1 VLSIFISVG
10 GRRVVTSSGAA
21 EPDRERAETYLRVQ
35 AEAELQRPLGF
46 LRGPVSD
53 ILEWRERRDE
63 IRPNWREPAGERW
76 LSSGWKLPS
85 ERRPANNRLLR
96 IAAVARALA
105 AAGAID
111 DSTAADVLA
120 DLEAALAIRSL
131 IPTDQLRGS
140 PMRSFASLYFPGQ
153 RLVRAPATPPVPVR
167 LIPAGTVATCKVQ
180 RQRLRVYL
188 GSMVVD
194 GQSAALSITARLV
207 PGRVPPKPLP
217 VPWQILNNCTAADDQ
232 GSSYGIQFS
241 GGGADDHWHGLLH
254 LTPVPPAQ
262 TRWLDFSLPGT
273 DPVRLRLDGA
283 PRNLP
288 TSEVSL
294 PADGAAD
301 RYLDAQTAEL
311 LAPNDED
318 GDDEDRGK
326 DTRVAWAAR
335 GLLGAGVVGPL
346 NPALRRLAA
355 VATRL
360 GLQLPAPLDVVPAG
374 PLAADWLSLLARWEC
389 HDGPTGAVP
398 VAAHLPE
405 LDGAH
410 CAIADLQ
417 SSADSATIE
426 VHARGW
432 PEPGDSRRPWGEL
445 FRWTARDDAGGWY
458 VTTVKGWSFTD
469 ATADLTLEL
478 RPAINPAARELRVI
492 LTSRTGE
499 VSVSV
504 PLDWREGP

>member
-1 VLSIFISVG
+1 LVA
-10 GRRVVTSSGAA
+10 SSGAA
-21 EPDRERAETYLRVQ
+21 ALDRERAETYLRVQ
-35 AEAELQRPLGF
+35 AEAELQLALGF
-46 LRGPVSD
+46 LRGVVFD
-53 ILEWRERRDE
+53 IHDWRRRRDD
-63 IRPNWREPAGERW
+63 IRPVRQYQASERW
-76 LSSGWKLPS
+76 LSSGWKVP
-85 ERRPANNRLLR
+85 RGAPPANSCLLR
-96 IAAVARALA
+96 IAALGRALA
-105 AAGAID
+105 AAGAVD
-111 DSTAADVLA
+111 DATAADVLA
-120 DLEAALAIRSL
+120 DLQAALAIRGL

-153 RLVRAPATPPVPVR
+153 RLVRAPTTPPVPVR

-180 RQRLRVYL
+180 RQRRRVYL

-207 PGRVPPKPLP
+207 PGRVPHKPLP
-217 VPWQILNNCTAADDQ
+217 VPWQILNNWTAADDQ
-232 GSSYGIQFS
+232 GSSYGIQFN
-241 GGGADDHWHGLLH
+241 GGGADDHWRGLLH
-254 LTPVPPAQ
+254 LTPVPPA
-262 TRWLDFSLPGT
+262 TIRWLDVSLPGAA
-273 DPVRLRLDGA
+273 PVRLRLDGA

-301 RYLDAQTAEL
+301 RYLDARTAEL
-311 LAPNDED
+311 LASHDED

-326 DTRVAWAAR
+326 DPRVAWAAR

-355 VATRL
+355 VATQL
-360 GLQLPAPLDVVPAG
+360 GLQLPAPLDAVPAG

-432 PEPGDSRRPWGEL
+432 PEPGDSHRPWREL
-445 FRWTARDDAGGWY
+445 FRWTARDDVGGWY
-458 VTTVKGWSFTD
+458 VTTVKGWSFSD

-478 RPAINPAARELRVI
+478 RPAIDPAARELQVI
-492 LTSRTGE
+492 LTGRTAE
-499 VSVSV
+499 VSMSV
-504 PLDWREGP
+504 PLDWQEGL